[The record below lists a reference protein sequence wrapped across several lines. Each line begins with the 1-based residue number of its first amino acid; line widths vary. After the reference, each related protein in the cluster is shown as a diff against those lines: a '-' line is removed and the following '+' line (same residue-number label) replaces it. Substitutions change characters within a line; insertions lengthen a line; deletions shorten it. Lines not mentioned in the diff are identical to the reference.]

1 MLQLLR
7 VSLNPFSIDI
17 SDSALLSLSLSSP
30 VFFFLLFH
38 VAFCLFV
45 HLFVFFRAALL
56 FSRFV
61 FFFFSVECALHLSLV
76 VRISSRGALQKEKVA
91 IADLHLF
98 LSFFFFLFVCLFA
111 LLRWGKSSVTRV
123 DGAESQLYVVSVR
136 FFFFLL
142 LGTFV
147 YLLPSY
153 TYYPEWIAGT
163 RCS

>member
-1 MLQLLR
+1 MLQFCDCISRMPNTVTFFFFGRRLFFFFWFRKQKCCDVLQLLR

-98 LSFFFFLFVCLFA
+98 LSFFFFCLFVCLLF
-111 LLRWGKSSVTRV
+111 
-123 DGAESQLYVVSVR
+123 
-136 FFFFLL
+136 
-142 LGTFV
+142 
-147 YLLPSY
+147 
-153 TYYPEWIAGT
+153 
-163 RCS
+163 

>member
-61 FFFFSVECALHLSLV
+61 FFFSRSNVLCICPSLFELV
-76 VRISSRGALQKEKVA
+76 LVGHYKKKKWR
-91 IADLHLF
+91 
-98 LSFFFFLFVCLFA
+98 
-111 LLRWGKSSVTRV
+111 
-123 DGAESQLYVVSVR
+123 
-136 FFFFLL
+136 
-142 LGTFV
+142 
-147 YLLPSY
+147 
-153 TYYPEWIAGT
+153 
-163 RCS
+163 